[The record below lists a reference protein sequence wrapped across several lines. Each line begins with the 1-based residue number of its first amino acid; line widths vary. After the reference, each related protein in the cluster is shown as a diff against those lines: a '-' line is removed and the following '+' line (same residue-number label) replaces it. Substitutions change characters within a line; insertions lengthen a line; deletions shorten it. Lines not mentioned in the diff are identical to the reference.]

1 MEAGFQ
7 FKCAAVEEA
16 ASLILREFRDSP
28 AYMYPM
34 RFGLAI
40 GQRVC
45 FQSISLNAPS
55 LDIGVN
61 DGSTAAVIHYGKP
74 RFTWGGDMPE
84 ERTYESMG
92 LFVSPEYNVYEN
104 LIGLDVSGAVPFPD
118 ESFNTVSATEVFSY
132 GIDRDRTLSELCRV
146 LAPGGTIA
154 FSDTAEDILRF
165 PAIERGLK
173 QYVTSL
179 DVLEDSQGYYRRR
192 LSELGLVQIE
202 TRLYFAR
209 PLAGLLHALMYA
221 SDPAADHTRQRRLW
235 VEDAVIGD
243 VYTQG
248 LMTIASA
255 LDDEFSRT
263 EGPADGW
270 HVFVSAR
277 KPGSLDLSL
286 PTPHPWCPACNSRSL
301 ETSLLEC
308 RCSDCGRSYMTRFA
322 TPYLLLDNNTAY
334 SPKQQRPAHLAADV
348 VALDRQIDAV
358 LRSSYTALRDLA
370 PGARVQLFGINQ
382 ATAFT
387 IRHLREHGL
396 TVEAVGTDVGRLVGE
411 QIEGVRIVG
420 LPDLA
425 PDVPLLLGP
434 DPRSVPDVIETLR
447 TYGYSGLVISLA
459 QSSAAG
465 AVPLVVLPLDSTPRG
480 SVPTAEAEAE
490 GQPTALRRLARRVLH
505 RSIRTRIAWVVR
517 RVRL

>member
-1 MEAGFQ
+1 
-7 FKCAAVEEA
+7 
-16 ASLILREFRDSP
+16 
-28 AYMYPM
+28 
-34 RFGLAI
+34 
-40 GQRVC
+40 
-45 FQSISLNAPS
+45 
-55 LDIGVN
+55 
-61 DGSTAAVIHYGKP
+61 
-74 RFTWGGDMPE
+74 
-84 ERTYESMG
+84 
-92 LFVSPEYNVYEN
+92 
-104 LIGLDVSGAVPFPD
+104 
-118 ESFNTVSATEVFSY
+118 
-132 GIDRDRTLSELCRV
+132 
-146 LAPGGTIA
+146 
-154 FSDTAEDILRF
+154 
-165 PAIERGLK
+165 
-173 QYVTSL
+173 
-179 DVLEDSQGYYRRR
+179 
-192 LSELGLVQIE
+192 
-202 TRLYFAR
+202 
-209 PLAGLLHALMYA
+209 
-221 SDPAADHTRQRRLW
+221 
-235 VEDAVIGD
+235 
-243 VYTQG
+243 
-248 LMTIASA
+248 
-255 LDDEFSRT
+255 
-263 EGPADGW
+263 
-270 HVFVSAR
+270 
-277 KPGSLDLSL
+277 
-286 PTPHPWCPACNSRSL
+286 
-301 ETSLLEC
+301 
-308 RCSDCGRSYMTRFA
+308 MTRFA